1 MNFIDDFERTENSD
15 YLHGVIGRCLIVATR
30 FDAMCTTL
38 ADAIKYKEL
47 FVNNDSD
54 FENFVNKIST
64 KYSNLNNSIQGL
76 PIDKNFKV
84 ILHEA
89 REARNEIAHSLTKG
103 LIGCI
108 DNVDNKLFF
117 DKVSSLI
124 YYIAKAD
131 FIISKLTSI
140 FNGEPILN
148 QYFQENYCQKNVF
161 WVVEK

>member
-1 MNFIDDFERTENSD
+1 MNFIYDFERTENSD

-108 DNVDNKLFF
+108 DN
-117 DKVSSLI
+117 
-124 YYIAKAD
+124 
-131 FIISKLTSI
+131 
-140 FNGEPILN
+140 
-148 QYFQENYCQKNVF
+148 
-161 WVVEK
+161 